1 MVLFVQK
8 VGVVGAGTMGAAI
21 AEVMALNGKQVVLKD
36 IKPEFVQ
43 RGLGIVDGYL
53 DELVKFHAGKAEQE
67 IERIEDLGIH
77 LTEEQK
83 AKVREV
89 KKPTYTRER
98 ADRIRKSIT
107 GTTETKDLA
116 ECDIII
122 EAVVENLELKKRV
135 FKDLDENT
143 PRHVVLATNT
153 SGLSVTAIA
162 AATQRPGKV
171 VGLHFFNPPTMLPL
185 VEVIPG
191 LQTSESTVED
201 ALGFLQ
207 ELRNHRFPLQPIRV
221 KETPGFLVNR
231 ILGRML
237 GEAYACYEEGIA
249 SPRDIDLAM
258 KAGAGMPMGPLEL
271 SDLIGID
278 VIWHLTNHLRESG
291 ALGPQK
297 NVQII
302 DQMYHAGRFGK
313 KTGRGFYEYESS

>member
-36 IKPEFVQ
+36 INNELVGK
-43 RGLGIVDGYL
+43 GLRSIDAML
-53 DELVKFHAGKAEQE
+53 DELVQFHATKADKE
-67 IERIEDLGIH
+67 IERVEELGIR

-83 AKVREV
+83 TKVREA
-89 KKPTYTRER
+89 KRPTYTRER
-98 ADRIRKSIT
+98 AERVRKGIT

-116 ECDIII
+116 ECDLVI
-122 EAVVENLELKKRV
+122 EAVVENLDIKRKV

-143 PRHVVLATNT
+143 PKHVVLATNT
-153 SGLSVTAIA
+153 SGLSVTAVA
-162 AATQRPGKV
+162 GATSRPGKV
-171 VGLHFFNPPTMLPL
+171 LGLHFFNPPTLLPL

-191 LQTSESTVED
+191 LQTSEGTVED

-237 GEAYACYEEGIA
+237 WEAYACYEEGIA
-249 SPRDIDLAM
+249 SARDIDLAM

-271 SDLIGID
+271 SDMIGID
-278 VIWHLTNHLRESG
+278 VIWHLTQHLKESG
-291 ALGPQK
+291 ALGAQRPV
-297 NVQII
+297 NVI

-313 KTGRGFYEYESS
+313 KTGRGFYEYEA